1 MSSELVTDPPAHAK
15 LSASGSKK
23 WITCTP
29 SAELESQFPNE
40 DSKYSSE
47 GTFGHAVFEHR
58 MSGYLGRKQTP
69 ESENRIE
76 GAELYWSQELSDAVG
91 EAVDRAIE
99 RIAHARSVCKDPV
112 ILLEQRLDFSRWV
125 PEGFGTG
132 DTVII
137 TDTYAEVLDL
147 KMGSGVAISAY
158 ENSQFRL
165 YMLGAFNTYGL
176 LYDFT
181 TLRGTV
187 LQPRLNNYSSE
198 ELSVTELLQWADD
211 VVVPAAKLAW
221 AGQGEFAAGE
231 HCSSGFCKARFTCAA
246 RAAQNMEIAKQD
258 FALVEPD
265 LLTDGQIS
273 QVLAKAGEAMKWLG
287 DVQTYAQQQAE
298 QGHHYTGF
306 KLVAGRSTRKYTSQ
320 DAVAAALTANGID
333 EALIYER
340 SLLGITAMEKTIGKK
355 KFAELL
361 VDLVEK
367 PAGRPTLVPVSDKRE
382 ETNSA
387 ARAIADFATTTGN

>member
-1 MSSELVTDPPAHAK
+1 MSTELVQAHAK

-47 GTFGHAVFEHR
+47 GTFGHSVFEHR
-58 MSGYLGRKQTP
+58 LLGYLGRKQTP
-69 ESENRIE
+69 EAENQLPDADKYLTQDL
-76 GAELYWSQELSDAVG
+76 GDAVG
-91 EAVDRAIE
+91 EAVAHAIE
-99 RIAHARSVCKDPV
+99 RIKQAYSVCKDPV

-132 DTVII
+132 DLVIVAHNYI
-137 TDTYAEVLDL
+137 EVLDL
-147 KMGSGVAISAY
+147 KMGSGIAVSAY

-165 YMLGAFNTYGL
+165 YMLGAFNQYNM
-176 LYDFT
+176 LYDIET
-181 TLRGTV
+181 VIGTV

-198 ELSVTELLQWADD
+198 EISTSDLAIWAET

-221 AGQGEFAAGE
+221 VGEGIFVAGE

-246 RAAQNMEIAKQD
+246 RAEANMEIAKSD

-265 LLTDGQIS
+265 LLTDHQIT
-273 QVLAKAGEAMKWLG
+273 QILAKADQAIKWLG
-287 DVQTYAQQQAE
+287 DVQSHAQAQAE
-298 QGHHYTGF
+298 KGHHYAGF
-306 KLVAGRSTRKYTSQ
+306 KLVTGKSNRKYKSQ
-320 DAVAAALTANGID
+320 DAVAAALIAND
-333 EALIYER
+333 VPEAVIYER
-340 SLLGITAMEKTIGKK
+340 SLLGITAMEKAIGKK

-361 VDLVEK
+361 TDLVEK
-367 PAGRPTLVPVSDKRE
+367 PLGRPTLVPVSDKRE
-382 ETNSA
+382 EFNSA
-387 ARAIADFATTTGN
+387 ARAIADFATTGN